1 MNKPM
6 YVTLTKKS
14 TLVRNNHI
22 NSVIRFCLSL
32 KNEQKENG
40 EFFFD
45 YALLLK
51 GRGLLRLRAL

>member
-51 GRGLLRLRAL
+51 GREGCSAR